1 MTTQSHNV
9 DHVASPVAVP
19 RGLQATSEIKLNPFA
34 IPRQTDDEVKRSRI
48 LIVEDEPAVAR
59 IFQMTLRKS
68 GFANCEIITDSG
80 IAEAAILEKK
90 PDLILLDLQMVPR
103 NGLEILETVR
113 GDERTKH
120 MPIVV
125 LTSEMDEQTR
135 VMALNL
141 GATDLLSKPI
151 AGSELLA
158 RVRNT
163 LTEKLTRDR
172 IERDSLKH
180 ESDVLTDPLKKIAS
194 RRALDYELK
203 RRMTELGRENG
214 ALGVL
219 IIDIDG
225 FANFNEHFGNV
236 NGDSALCEISARLKK
251 STRGMDLVARY
262 AGDKFAIVLPGA
274 SPQVIKSVALRALGS
289 VSGVPF
295 QLKESVCELS
305 ISVGVAHALPGD
317 DADTLIRRAELALG
331 AAKKNG
337 RGCGFF
343 NDGQNCLRLKQAISV
358 AVEGVTSSTQ
368 NGKIK
373 ESLIAI
379 IDDEPATVAIAKKY
393 LKDVGYT
400 RFLAISDA
408 RTALDAIRTEQPDL
422 VLLDIQM
429 PHVNGFDILK
439 AMREDEHHRTT
450 PVLIF
455 TAATDKENKVNA
467 LRLGAND
474 FLEKPLNSGELLARV
489 ANTLLAKSYLDHLA
503 NYSTQLEQEV
513 RLRTTE
519 LLASRRE
526 AIQCLARAAELRDD
540 QTGKHVLRVGR
551 YAALVASEL
560 GFSTE
565 RVIWMEHAAQLH
577 DVGKIGIPDEILR
590 KAGKLTPE
598 EYKIMQGHCVAGTR
612 IIRDEIGDVASH
624 ELSSP
629 KMFDECGSPIMRLA
643 AIVALTHHEKWD
655 GSGYPLGL
663 LGEQIPIEGRITS
676 VADVFDAL
684 STQRPYKDPIPL
696 EKCFL
701 IMEEGRGKHFD
712 PRVLDAFFRQKSE
725 IIRVFHE
732 FRDEKLQAQKATS

>member
-1 MTTQSHNV
+1 MTSQSNNV
-9 DHVASPVAVP
+9 APVAPSTVP
-19 RGLQATSEIKLNPFA
+19 PVVLNATSEIKLNPFA
-34 IPRQTDDEVKRSRI
+34 IPRQTDEDVKRSRI

-80 IAEAAILEKK
+80 VAERVIFETR
-90 PDLILLDLQMVPR
+90 PDLILLDLRMVPR

-113 GDERTKH
+113 NDDRTKH
-120 MPIVV
+120 TPVVV
-125 LTSEMDEQTR
+125 LTSEMEENTR
-135 VMALNL
+135 LMALNL
-141 GATDLLSKPI
+141 GASDLLSKPI

-172 IERDSLKH
+172 IERESLKH
-180 ESDVLTDPLKKIAS
+180 ESDVLTDPLIKIAS
-194 RRALDYELK
+194 RVAFDYEIK
-203 RRMTELGRENG
+203 RRVTELSRQNG

-225 FANFNEHFGNV
+225 FASFNEHFGNS
-236 NGDSALCEISARLKK
+236 NGDSTLCEIAARLKK
-251 STRGMDLVARY
+251 CTRDMDLVARY

-274 SPQVIKSVALRALGS
+274 NPQVIKNVALRVISA
-289 VSGVPF
+289 VAGVPF
-295 QLKESVCELS
+295 QLVDSVCELS
-305 ISVGVAHALPGD
+305 VSIGVANALTGD
-317 DADTLIRRAELALG
+317 DAETLIRRAELALT

-343 NDGQNCLRLKQAISV
+343 NDGQNCLRLKPAVSV
-358 AVEGVTSSTQ
+358 VAENATGTTQ
-368 NGKIK
+368 NGTIK

-393 LKDVGYT
+393 LKDVGYS

-408 RTALDAIRTEQPDL
+408 RNALDTIRAEQPDL

-439 AMREDEHHRTT
+439 AMREDDHHKTT

-540 QTGKHVLRVGR
+540 QTGRHVLRVGR

-560 GFSTE
+560 GFSSE

-590 KAGKLTPE
+590 KAGKLTAE

-612 IIRDEIGDVASH
+612 IIRDEIGEVATD

-629 KMFDECGSPIMRLA
+629 KMFDECSSPIMRLA

-663 LGEQIPIEGRITS
+663 VGEQIPIEGRITS

-701 IMEEGRGKHFD
+701 IMEEGRSKHFD
-712 PRVLDAFFRQKSE
+712 PRVLDAFLRQKSE
-725 IIRVFHE
+725 IVRVFHQ
-732 FRDEKLQAQKATS
+732 FRDEKVL